1 MNLDELDLD
10 TFKAIKRLV
19 KGFCLKEEVNE
30 YVVDANGDMQLTKQ
44 KISKKAVPPNTDIL
58 KMLFT
63 KAETKTTNFD
73 DWSDAELEK
82 EKQRLLKLLK
92 KGENDEY
99 RANESKN
106 KV

>member
-1 MNLDELDLD
+1 MNLEDLDLD

-30 YVVDANGDMQLTKQ
+30 YVADANGDMQLTKQ
-44 KISKKAVPPNTDIL
+44 KISKKVVPPNTDIL
-58 KMLFT
+58 KMLFN
-63 KAETKTTNFD
+63 KTEAQVTNFD

-92 KGENDEY
+92 KGENSEY

-106 KV
+106 KM

>member
-1 MNLDELDLD
+1 MNFEDLD
-10 TFKAIKRLV
+10 IETYKAIKKLV
-19 KGFCLKEEVNE
+19 KGFCLKEVTNE
-30 YVVDANGDMQLTKQ
+30 YVVDSNGDKQLSKQ
-44 KISKKAVPPNTDIL
+44 KVSKKLVPPNTDIL
-58 KMLFT
+58 KMLFN
-63 KAETKTTNFD
+63 KTENQSLSFD

-99 RANESKN
+99 RANQSKD

>member
-1 MNLDELDLD
+1 MNLDELDID

-19 KGFCLKEEVNE
+19 KGFCLKEEINE
-30 YVVDANGDMQLTKQ
+30 YVADANGNMQLSKQ
-44 KISKKAVPPNTDIL
+44 KISKKAIPPNTDIL

-63 KAETKTTNFD
+63 RVETKTANFD

-99 RANESKN
+99 RANEGKN
-106 KV
+106 KM